1 MTKALTLGQM
11 IAAGFAACLAMTLC
25 LGGVA
30 FYTLAETDRAHRHLQ
45 DSFWEDRLDAEEL
58 LANAARVSAA
68 RRGLLLNGDP
78 SFQREIDDSLASFDA
93 TLHRMRAD
101 KPDARETPMLD
112 RIEAEAK
119 ATKAVNEALAAERLG
134 GADEKATGREFD
146 KRVAPHSLALARAI
160 HDYATYETAQLAD
173 GQAATE
179 AAVRRAEWLLGFL
192 ALCACLLSL
201 LAAVL
206 LVRAIAR
213 QVGAAVSGLATS
225 TAELQ
230 AAANQQAAA
239 SGEQAT
245 AMSEM
250 TSTMKELHT
259 SSQQIAEGARR
270 VARIADDTAGA
281 ARSGEQGVARAQ
293 EAMGT
298 IRGQVDQVVTHMVD
312 LGRKSQQIG
321 GVVDI
326 IKELAEQTNILAINA
341 TIEAVGA
348 GDAGRRF
355 GAVAEEVRKLA
366 ERVTGSAREI
376 AGLVDQV
383 RAATNTTLMATE
395 DGSKAVDA
403 GYRQVGEVA
412 QAFRQIA
419 GQVETTSEA
428 SREIE
433 LGTKQQSTAVE
444 QVTFAIS
451 DAAQAAKETEASA
464 RQNLETS
471 SMLAG
476 LARDLSRLVGK

>member
-1 MTKALTLGQM
+1 MSNRMTLGQM
-11 IAAGFAACLAMTLC
+11 ITGGFAACLALTLG

-30 FYTLAETDRAHRHLQ
+30 FYTIHQTDAAYQHLQ
-45 DSFWEDRLDAEEL
+45 GSFWEDRLDAEEL
-58 LANAARVSAA
+58 QSAAARMTAA
-68 RRGLLLNGDP
+68 RRGLLLNRDA
-78 SFQREIDDSLASFDA
+78 SFQREIDDQVMQFDGI
-93 TLHRMRAD
+93 LKRMRAD
-101 KPDARETPMLD
+101 SPDAQEAPLLD
-112 RIEAEAK
+112 RIEAESK
-119 ATKAVNEALAAERLG
+119 ATREANTALAAQRLG
-134 GADEKATGREFD
+134 GADDATTGREFD
-146 KRVAPHSLALARAI
+146 KRVAPHAQALQRAI
-160 HDYATYETAQLAD
+160 HDYALYESGQLENGQRSTEEAVHHAQ
-173 GQAATE
+173 
-179 AAVRRAEWLLGFL
+179 WLLAFL

-201 LAAVL
+201 LTGVWL
-206 LVRAIAR
+206 IREIAR
-213 QVGAAVSGLATS
+213 RVGTAVAGLATS
-225 TAELQ
+225 TTQLQ

-270 VARIADDTAGA
+270 VAKIADDTAGS
-281 ARSGEQGVARAQ
+281 ARTGEAGVAHAQ
-293 EAMGT
+293 EAMGA
-298 IRGQVDQVVTHMVD
+298 IRAQVDQVVTHMVD

-348 GDAGRRF
+348 GEAGRRF

-376 AGLVDQV
+376 SGLVDQV

-395 DGSKAVDA
+395 QGSKAVDT

-419 GQVETTSEA
+419 GQVDTTSQA
-428 SREIE
+428 AREIE

-471 SMLAG
+471 SSLAD
-476 LARDLSRLVGK
+476 LARDLSRLVRK

>member
-1 MTKALTLGQM
+1 MTKGMTLARM
-11 IAAGFAACLAMTLC
+11 ITAGFAVCLVLTLF
-25 LGGVA
+25 LAGVG
-30 FYTLAETDRAHRHLQ
+30 FYAVQETDRAHRHLQ
-45 DSFWEDRLDAEEL
+45 ASFWEDRLDAEEL
-58 LANAARVSAA
+58 QSAAARIASA
-68 RRGLLLNGDP
+68 RRGLLLNADA
-78 SFQREIDDSLASFDA
+78 SFQREIDEHMTGFEA
-93 TLHRMRAD
+93 TLRRMRAD
-101 KPDARETPMLD
+101 VPDQRETGMLD
-112 RIEAEAK
+112 RIDTAYKAAK
-119 ATKAVNEALAAERLG
+119 LANEALATERLA
-134 GADEKATGREFD
+134 GADDKTTGREFD
-146 KRVAPHSLALARAI
+146 KRVAPISQALARAI
-160 HDYATYETAQLAD
+160 HDYAAYEGAQLEN
-173 GQAATE
+173 GQRSTQE
-179 AAVRRAEWLLGFL
+179 TVQRAQWLLGFL
-192 ALCACLLSL
+192 VLSACLLSL
-201 LAAVL
+201 LAGFWL
-206 LVRAIAR
+206 IRAISR
-213 QVGAAVSGLATS
+213 RVGGAVSGLATS

-270 VARIADDTAGA
+270 VARIADDTASS
-281 ARSGEQGVARAQ
+281 ARAGEVGVARAQ
-293 EAMGT
+293 EAMGA
-298 IRGQVDQVVTHMVD
+298 IRGQVDLVVTHMVD

-348 GDAGRRF
+348 GEAGRRF

-376 AGLVDQV
+376 SGLVDQV
-383 RAATNTTLMATE
+383 RAAANTTLMATE
-395 DGSKAVDA
+395 DGSKAVDT
-403 GYRQVGEVA
+403 GFRQVGEVA
-412 QAFRQIA
+412 QSFKHI
-419 GQVETTSEA
+419 GGLVDTTSEA

-471 SMLAG
+471 ANLAD
-476 LARDLSRLVGK
+476 LARDLSRLVRK